1 MALRRSRDHRIL
13 AGVCGG
19 IAESF
24 GWSPLLVRILYV
36 ILPPGWLVY
45 LLLWIFV
52 PLEPR
57 GA

>member
-24 GWSPLLVRILYV
+24 GWNPLLVRILYV

-45 LLLWIFV
+45 VLLWIFL
-52 PLEPR
+52 PLE
-57 GA
+57 A